1 MSYFIVGTA
10 GHIDHGKT
18 TLVKSLTGIDTDR
31 LKEEKLR
38 GITIE
43 TGYAF
48 LKIPEENTIIGFIDV
63 PGHEKFIKNMVS
75 GIYGI
80 DILMLIIAADE
91 SIMPQTKEHFEIC
104 KLLGIKNGFVVVTKI
119 DLVDKEILELVKE
132 EINDFTKG
140 TFLENSPIFFVSS
153 VTNEGINDLKNYLIN
168 IAKKFIPDK
177 PISSIFRLP
186 VDRVFTLKGFGTVVT
201 GTTIS
206 GSVKVGDNVI
216 IYPQEIFSKVRNIH
230 VHSSPVEKAYAG
242 QRTALNLQGVEKE
255 DIGRGSIICEPGW
268 FSLKNFIYTNLI
280 YLDSNKKPIN
290 SRTTVKFHVNTDIIP
305 AKIHIINNKNLS
317 PGEES
322 FAYFVLSKP
331 TVVLNGDRF
340 IIRSFDDK
348 NTLGGGVIIFGLEKK
363 EKISENFLNKFL
375 NESPLVKLDAFFD
388 FRGINITSIK
398 DILSNF
404 NISKEKL
411 RKTLVELLNKNKIKL
426 IDEDE
431 YIYIKHFEILKNQII
446 KYVNNFHK
454 KNPHLFGIL
463 KEELKSKILENL
475 NPKLFNSA
483 LEELIKE
490 GKIEIEDKEIK
501 LKNFQIKLDNKKVE
515 IKEKIYTEIKNG
527 TFKPMTLREIS
538 TKFNID
544 EKELTQYLNILIKE
558 KKIEKISPEIYL
570 DKALFEKIKS
580 DLINY
585 LEKNKEI
592 TIKEFKSIV
601 NTSRKYLIPLLEYFD
616 KLKITVRIGDKR
628 ILRK

>member
-48 LKIPEENTIIGFIDV
+48 LKIPEKNIIIGFIDV

-104 KLLGIKNGFVVVTKI
+104 KLLGIKKGFVVVTKI

-132 EINDFTKG
+132 EINDFTRG

-153 VTNEGINDLKNYLIN
+153 QTNEGIDELKNYLIEL
-168 IAKKFIPDK
+168 AKKFTPEK

-186 VDRVFTLKGFGTVVT
+186 VDRVFSLKGFGTVVT

-206 GSVKVGDNVI
+206 GSIKVGDNVV
-216 IYPQEIFSKVRNIH
+216 IYPQEIPSKIRNIH

-255 DIGRGSIICEPGW
+255 DIERGSIVCEPGW
-268 FSLKNFIYTNLI
+268 FSLKNFIYTKLT
-280 YLDSNKKPIN
+280 YLDSNKRPIN

-305 AKIHIINNKNLS
+305 AKIHLIDKKSLS
-317 PGEES
+317 PGEKS
-322 FAYFVLSKP
+322 LAYFVLSRP
-331 TVVLNGDRF
+331 TVVLNEDRF

-348 NTLGGGVIIFGLEKK
+348 NTLGGGVIIFSLEKK
-363 EKISENFLNKFL
+363 EKLSKDFLNKLLDNSSFI
-375 NESPLVKLDAFFD
+375 KLDAFFD
-388 FRGINITSIK
+388 FRGIKTTSIK

-404 NISKEKL
+404 NIPKEKL
-411 RKTLVELLNKNKIKL
+411 EKTLFELINKNKIKL
-426 IDEDE
+426 IDENE
-431 YIYIKHFEILKNQII
+431 YIYTKHFEILKSQII
-446 KYVNNFHK
+446 KFVNEFHK
-454 KNPHLFGIL
+454 KNPHLFGIS
-463 KEELKSKILENL
+463 KEELKNKISENL
-475 NPKLFNSA
+475 NPKLYNSA

-490 GKIEIEDKEIK
+490 EKIEIEEKSIK
-501 LKNFQIKLDNKKVE
+501 LKDFKIKLDNKKIE
-515 IKEKIYTEIKNG
+515 IKEKIYKDLGNG
-527 TFKPMTLREIS
+527 AFKPPTIKEIS
-538 TKFNID
+538 MKFNID

-558 KKIEKISPEIYL
+558 GKIEKISPEIYFE
-570 DKALFEKIKS
+570 KSLFEKIKN